1 MTTLPKTLLL
11 IMFIASLPLQ
21 AESLNGHRVK
31 VKYNR
36 EDVSVLTKT
45 ITASDDVNPDIS
57 DFRVF
62 DFLDMRY
69 SIDFKE
75 NIVSIIYTGIHDY
88 YHLQVGKDDRFIFRD
103 VDDTLNDITWVE
115 LIWNNSMLAGI
126 RRSDITVL
134 NKNDFMI
141 EVGTAV
147 CSATHDS
154 FQDWF
159 FHADTECHDDD
170 SSTGYLNQ
178 IKVRV
183 HFSNENT
190 TNAEARAAAE
200 RAKERKRADEERAAR
215 VAELRKISD
224 PDFSMD
230 GHTIE
235 TRWKESAIST
245 SSHRVVVTASD
256 HVNPDI
262 DDFSTLPNSEK
273 PDSYFWDIDFHEQ
286 NIVMSFSGV
295 DDYHINDSSGFNFY
309 GNIGTMPE
317 ILGVEVIDMGCLP
330 DGFDPNLVTVDEYN
344 NVYVDLKGA
353 NIGYNDIVKI
363 RLFFAKTPELPNTDE
378 DNSNINGFSNVG
390 LITRSFDTHKI
401 KVKSWEVKTGDT
413 KEFLNEVTVN
423 ASDEVKFDVEDFT
436 IYTEESSPTANWS
449 INFHEDVI
457 ALTNTS
463 NNYMHTTSAGFS
475 FEDVDD
481 TMPDILGVIAFH
493 SYYAPTGFDPSLIT
507 FDANHIYVD
516 LKGSKCSLLC
526 HFEES
531 PTRYKNRIILKVI
544 FAVDYPRVD
553 TLLNAIESVNAVN
566 FPSHKE
572 SYIPRW
578 ETSYKRY
585 YPTSNNYLKVENN
598 TVYMEGDDYEGLV
611 NSGTLDTLYETYN
624 VPATVDTLQSFE
636 GHNIY
641 VNYAFNHL
649 SEDDPKRIKGE
660 KTVTVNSKINPDIR
674 LFKPY
679 PKHDFINWD
688 INFKKDTLDL
698 IYRTNIST
706 TFSSGDNKIG
716 FNFVDVDH
724 TMPDILN
731 VSMADSNYTMPGF
744 DPSLI
749 VFDKDSIFVDLS
761 GVYCTELVNETHNY
775 CPNADS
781 PTGRNN
787 IISLKVEIDLSLG
800 QKRAKVDTK
809 RIDALFDVL
818 ETKYSVY
825 FPDHKES
832 YFLEGSTDYVRY
844 YASTDFFLKAKD
856 NKLYFE
862 GGEFNIE
869 SDRGALDSMYLLYD
883 IPDFPRIDLL
893 FDAVELKYPSLFPS
907 HQESSVLDGGYYGRY
922 YPTTKNYMGIKDK
935 GSYAWGDSFDGVV
948 YTGTLDSLYKEYN
961 IP

>member
-1 MTTLPKTLLL
+1 MTTIQKIPLL
-11 IMFIASLPLQ
+11 IIFIASLPLQ
-21 AESLNGHRVK
+21 AESLHGHRVK

-36 EDVSVLTKT
+36 DDVSVLTKT

-75 NIVSIIYTGIHDY
+75 NVVSIIYTGIHDY

-134 NKNDFMI
+134 NKNEFMI
-141 EVGTAV
+141 EVGMAV
-147 CSATHDS
+147 CSATFAS
-154 FQDWF
+154 FQDWL

-178 IKVRV
+178 IKVKV

-200 RAKERKRADEERAAR
+200 RAEDRKRADEERAER

-245 SSHRVVVTASD
+245 SNHRVVVTASD

-295 DDYHINDSSGFNFY
+295 DDYYINDSSGFNFY
-309 GNIGTMPE
+309 GNIVTMPE
-317 ILGVEVIDMGCLP
+317 IIGVEVIDTGSLP

-353 NIGYNDIVKI
+353 SIGYNDIVKI

-378 DNSNINGFSNVG
+378 DNSNINGFNNVG
-390 LITRSFDTHKI
+390 LITQSFDTHKI
-401 KVKSWEVKTGDT
+401 KVKSWEVKAGDT
-413 KEFLNEVTVN
+413 KEFLNEETVN
-423 ASDEVKFDVEDFT
+423 ASDEVKFDVENFT
-436 IYTEESSPTANWS
+436 IYTEESSPTVNWS

-463 NNYMHTTSAGFS
+463 NNYMHTTSAGFY

-493 SYYAPTGFDPSLIT
+493 NYYAPTGFDPSLIT

-516 LKGSKCSLLC
+516 LKGSNCSLLC

-553 TLLNAIESVNAVN
+553 TLLNAIELVNSVN
-566 FPSHKE
+566 FPGHKE
-572 SYIPRW
+572 SYIHRW
-578 ETSYKRY
+578 GTSYKRY
-585 YPTSNNYLKVENN
+585 YPISNNYLKVENN

-611 NSGTLDTLYETYN
+611 NAGTLDTLYETYN
-624 VPATVDTLQSFE
+624 VPETVDTLQSFY

-679 PKHDFINWD
+679 PEHDFINWG
-688 INFKKDTLDL
+688 INFKEDTLEL

-706 TFSSGDNKIG
+706 TFSSGDKKIG
-716 FNFVDVDH
+716 FNFVDVDN

-761 GVYCTELVNETHNY
+761 GVYCTEWVDETHNY
-775 CPNADS
+775 CPNSDS

-787 IISLKVEIDLSLG
+787 IISLKVEFDIPLE
-800 QKRAKVDTK
+800 QKRTKVDTK
-809 RIDALFDVL
+809 RVDALFDTL
-818 ETKYSVY
+818 ETEYPQY

-832 YFLEGSTDYVRY
+832 YFLEDSTDYVRY
-844 YASTDFFLKAKD
+844 YASTDFFLKVKD

-862 GGEFNIE
+862 GGEFDSE
-869 SDRGALDSMYLLYD
+869 SDRGTLDSMYLLYD
-883 IPDFPRIDLL
+883 IPDFSRIDLL
-893 FDAVELKYPSLFPS
+893 FYAVELKYPSYFPS
-907 HQESSVLDGGYYGRY
+907 HPESSVFDSGYYGRY

-935 GSYAWGDSFDGVV
+935 GGYVWGDSFGGVV
-948 YTGTLDSLYKEYN
+948 YTGTLDSLYTEYN

>member
-1 MTTLPKTLLL
+1 MTRLQKIIFL
-11 IMFIASLPLQ
+11 IMFIASIPLQ
-21 AESLNGHRVK
+21 AESLHGNK
-31 VKYNR
+31 IEVKYVR
-36 EDVSVLTKT
+36 GEKELLTKI
-45 ITASDDVNPDIS
+45 ITVSDDVTPDIPE
-57 DFRVF
+57 FRV
-62 DFLDMRY
+62 LNSTGMKY
-69 SIDFKE
+69 SI
-75 NIVSIIYTGIHDY
+75 NIKKDIILITYTGIYDDWT
-88 YHLQVGKDDRFIFRD
+88 LGKGYNDQFKFID
-103 VDDTLNDITWVE
+103 VDDTLNDITSVE
-115 LIWNNSMLAGI
+115 LIDPLSRLEGIDKYDIKVWTNGFLVEMRDPICSSAHSSWWNQMLGI
-126 RRSDITVL
+126 VKCNYDESPTDYR
-134 NKNDFMI
+134 
-141 EVGTAV
+141 
-147 CSATHDS
+147 
-154 FQDWF
+154 
-159 FHADTECHDDD
+159 
-170 SSTGYLNQ
+170 NQ
-178 IKVRV
+178 ITFKV
-183 HFSNENT
+183 HFSDKNT
-190 TNAEARAAAE
+190 AREEKEKAE
-200 RAKERKRADEERAAR
+200 KEAAR

-230 GHTIE
+230 GHTIY
-235 TRWKESAIST
+235 TNWKESVIST
-245 SSHRVVVTASD
+245 SSHRVIVTASD

-262 DDFSTLPNSEK
+262 DDFSTLPNSEN
-273 PDSYFWDIDFHEQ
+273 PNLWDINFHKDTIE
-286 NIVMSFSGV
+286 MSFSGSE
-295 DDYHINDSSGFNFY
+295 DSDGYYINDSSGFNFMS
-309 GNIGTMPE
+309 NINTVPD
-317 ILGVEVIDMGCLP
+317 IIGVAVIDTGSLP
-330 DGFDPNLVTVDEYN
+330 DGFDPSLITVEKDT
-344 NVYVDLKGA
+344 VYVDLKGA
-353 NIGYNDIVKI
+353 KIGYNDIVKI
-363 RLFFAKTPELPNTDE
+363 QLFFAKTPEPPNTDE
-378 DNSNINGFSNVG
+378 DNSHISGLINVG
-390 LITRSFDTHKI
+390 FITRSFDTHKI
-401 KVKSWEVKTGDT
+401 KVKSWEVTTEGA
-413 KEFLNEVTVN
+413 KEFLNEATVK

-436 IYTEESSPTANWS
+436 IYKEESSPTANWS

-493 SYYAPTGFDPSLIT
+493 NYYAPTGFDPSLIT

-553 TLLNAIESVNAVN
+553 TLLNAIESVNSVN

-572 SYIPRW
+572 SYIHRW

-611 NSGTLDTLYETYN
+611 NSGTLDTLYETYD
-624 VPATVDTLQSFE
+624 VPYNIPETADTLQSFY

-660 KTVTVNSKINPDIR
+660 KTVTVNSNINPDIR

-679 PKHDFINWD
+679 PEHDFINWD
-688 INFKKDTLDL
+688 INFKEDTIEL

-706 TFSSGDNKIG
+706 NFSSGDNKIG
-716 FNFVDVDH
+716 FNFVDVDN

-761 GVYCTELVNETHNY
+761 GVYCTEWVDETHNY
-775 CPNADS
+775 CPNSDS

-787 IISLKVEIDLSLG
+787 IISLKVEFDIPLG

-809 RIDALFDVL
+809 RIDALFDAL
-818 ETKYSVY
+818 EIEYPQY
-825 FPDHKES
+825 APEHKES
-832 YFLEGSTDYVRY
+832 YYLEESTDYVRY
-844 YASTDFFLKAKD
+844 YASTDFFLKVKD

-862 GGEFNIE
+862 GGEFDSE
-869 SDRGALDSMYLLYD
+869 SDRGTLDSMYLLYD
-883 IPDFPRIDLL
+883 IPDFSRIDLL

-935 GSYAWGDSFDGVV
+935 GGYVWGDSFGGVV
-948 YTGTLDSLYKEYN
+948 YTGTLDSLYTEYN